1 MAGGATRLTAMA
13 DLRPR
18 WRVRLAVF
26 VLACVAITGCAA
38 QATSPPSATPGG
50 SGFANGCEFMTIDEA
65 GQALGAPMD
74 TATPLTDAVGCTYEI
89 DGSPTVIAFQFTD
102 QSHWTEAHTGTYT
115 TIDLGEHALRIA
127 QGRSL
132 VEELAHLRRVEPP
145 SPGDA
150 RICQNGEIGLDLGNE
165 AIYTTDADTG
175 FTVFN
180 VRQGSTYL
188 SIVVNVEPGGTKTA
202 IDVGTAVVGYVLP

>member
-13 DLRPR
+13 DLPPR
-18 WRVRLAVF
+18 RRVRLAVL
-26 VLACVAITGCAA
+26 VLACVAMTGCAA
-38 QATSPPSATPGG
+38 QATPSPSATPSG
-50 SGFANGCEFMTIDEA
+50 SGFADGCEFMTIDEA

-115 TIDLGEHALRIA
+115 AIDLG
-127 QGRSL
+127 
-132 VEELAHLRRVEPP
+132 
-145 SPGDA
+145 D
-150 RICQNGEIGLDLGNE
+150 E
-165 AIYTTDADTG
+165 AMYTNDADTG

-188 SIVVNVEPGGTKTA
+188 SVVVNVEPGGTRTA

>member
-1 MAGGATRLTAMA
+1 MA
-13 DLRPR
+13 DLPR
-18 WRVRLAVF
+18 RRRIRLAVL
-26 VLACVAITGCAA
+26 VLACVAITGCAS
-38 QATSPPSATPGG
+38 QATSSPSATPRG
-50 SGFANGCEFMTIDEA
+50 SGFSDGCDLMTIDEA

-115 TIDLGEHALRIA
+115 AIDLG
-127 QGRSL
+127 
-132 VEELAHLRRVEPP
+132 
-145 SPGDA
+145 D
-150 RICQNGEIGLDLGNE
+150 E

-180 VRQGSTYL
+180 IRQGSTYL
-188 SIVVNVEPGGTKTA
+188 SVVLNVEPGGAKTA

>member
-1 MAGGATRLTAMA
+1 MVGGAARLTAMA

-18 WRVRLAVF
+18 RLVRLAVL
-26 VLACVAITGCAA
+26 VLAGIAIAGWSSP
-38 QATSPPSATPGG
+38 ATPSPSATPSG
-50 SGFANGCEFMTIDEA
+50 SGFADGCTFMTIDEA

-89 DGSPTVIAFQFTD
+89 DGSPTLIAFQFAD
-102 QSHWTEAHTGTYT
+102 EAHWTEAHTGTYT
-115 TIDLGEHALRIA
+115 AIDLG
-127 QGRSL
+127 
-132 VEELAHLRRVEPP
+132 
-145 SPGDA
+145 D
-150 RICQNGEIGLDLGNE
+150 E

-188 SIVVNVEPGGTKTA
+188 SVVVNVEPGGAKTA
-202 IDVGTAVVGYVLP
+202 VDVGTAVVGYVLP